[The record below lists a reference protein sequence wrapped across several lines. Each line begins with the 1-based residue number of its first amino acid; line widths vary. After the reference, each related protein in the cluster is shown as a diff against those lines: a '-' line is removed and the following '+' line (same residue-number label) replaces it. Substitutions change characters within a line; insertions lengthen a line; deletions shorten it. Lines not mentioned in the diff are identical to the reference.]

1 MFRCFRL
8 PARLALVAMMAVSFL
23 VAGVAASQAAGK
35 KPAHKPQP
43 KAQLVETSSCVP
55 APQVETRDGSR
66 FARFTAPN
74 GCQVWVNAA
83 QIIAAYRPAPLES
96 KPNGTKPR
104 GTKSGGGGPAMTQIR
119 LPFGVYFL
127 QETPGEVA
135 ERMPEKR
142 RLTLVDG
149 SDLWINPDEVFA
161 VSHVAAGLSTRA
173 GKTTIRVHET
183 EFFVREMPW
192 EVAAILEKVDSAAD
206 KPAH

>member
-43 KAQLVETSSCVP
+43 KAQLVETVCVP
-55 APQVETRDGSR
+55 APESETRDGSR

-96 KPNGTKPR
+96 QPAGKKPR

-127 QETPGEVA
+127 QETPAEVA

-192 EVAAILEKVDSAAD
+192 EVASILEKADSEPER
-206 KPAH
+206 PAH